1 MKTVADLMI
10 PLNEYTVVSDQA
22 SLLDAIQAL
31 EKAQAARSDNPSR
44 PTDRAVLVR
53 DAGGAIVG
61 KLSMW
66 DLLRGLEPGYD
77 RPVDPLSMVESF
89 GLWSH
94 SMLRNLRGKAQQLKV
109 DGLLR
114 ASGDDERIAIEAPLD
129 QAVGQLVEGRFL
141 SLLAMRGDEI
151 VGILRL
157 SDVFCQVGAM
167 MREARTPT
175 APA

>member
-1 MKTVADLMI
+1 
-10 PLNEYTVVSDQA
+10 
-22 SLLDAIQAL
+22 
-31 EKAQAARSDNPSR
+31 
-44 PTDRAVLVR
+44 
-53 DAGGAIVG
+53 
-61 KLSMW
+61 
-66 DLLRGLEPGYD
+66 
-77 RPVDPLSMVESF
+77 
-89 GLWSH
+89 
-94 SMLRNLRGKAQQLKV
+94 MLRNLRGKAQQLKV

-114 ASGDDERIAIEAPLD
+114 ASGEDERIVIEAPLD
-129 QAVGQLVEGRFL
+129 QAVGQLVGGRFL